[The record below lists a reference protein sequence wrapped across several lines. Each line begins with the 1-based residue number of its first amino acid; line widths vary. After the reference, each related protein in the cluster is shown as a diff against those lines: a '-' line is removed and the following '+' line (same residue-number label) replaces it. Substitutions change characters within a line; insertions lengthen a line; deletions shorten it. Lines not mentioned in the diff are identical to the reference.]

1 MRDGRRGLGMGG
13 ALLAFLATALV
24 FAACDPGPAS
34 RPTPTS
40 TRAQGGTAAAAG
52 TAPTSS
58 GRPGGVTRPTL
69 VLDPNGFDLARFGDP
84 PQGVITALTD
94 RLGKPDSDIGWRRN
108 VGLPGPCL
116 GGEPRRLRAV
126 RWRGLR
132 VYFSD
137 GATQYGPKGTP
148 HFNGYWLDDAATVG
162 RARIAT
168 AAGITIG
175 STVAQLK
182 AAYGARRI
190 RLDPDISYHGP
201 SFAVRAGGQDTLV
214 GGVSQVTDA
223 GRVTWIYAGAVCV
236 D

>member
-13 ALLAFLATALV
+13 ALLAFLAAALV

-40 TRAQGGTAAAAG
+40 TRAQGGTATVAG
-52 TAPTSS
+52 TASTSS

-94 RLGKPDSDIGWRRN
+94 RLGKPDSDTGWRRIL
-108 VGLPGPCL
+108 GLPGPCL

-126 RWRGLR
+126 HWGGLR

-137 GATQYGPKGTP
+137 GATDYAPKGTP
-148 HFNGYWLDDAATVG
+148 HFNGYWLRDAATQ
-162 RARIAT
+162 RQARIAT

-190 RLDPDISYHGP
+190 RLDPDISYGGP
-201 SFAVRAGGQDTLV
+201 SFAVRSGGRDAFA

-223 GRVTWIYAGAVCV
+223 GRVTWIQVGAICA